1 MSPCTQFIN
10 FRASFQFKLF
20 LIFTL
25 LTALMAVLFGSA
37 YIVTEIREQSIYAG
51 NRCQLIAAHLADT
64 VRLPLFA
71 ENRTVLMQIA
81 QDTAR
86 TPDFHSL
93 TVRTNDGRVLAE
105 MRKPVSRSPSELL
118 SRTVEVRSTPLGSS
132 PESAIIGSKEPVGA
146 LIGTVRLDLDT
157 TEFKARTQRLI
168 MMACATAFL
177 FWISV
182 SSLCYLALRQVTRS
196 FNALMRGL
204 ESMQTGNYAVRIA
217 PVSNDEPGRAA
228 GAISLLAA
236 SLQEREEENRRLQQQ
251 LINAMRLEV
260 QKEKQQIMAKL
271 IQTNRMTSLGLL
283 ASSMA
288 HEINTPNG
296 AIKLAG
302 QQVAKTWKSALP
314 ILERVAEEEG
324 DFVLGGAVF
333 SLVRG
338 EVTKATEVIARCSER
353 IEKVV
358 QDMRAYNV
366 GGHSDAKDRVNLNQV
381 VVDALTIIRAHG
393 RHGNI
398 VIQNEP
404 YPELP
409 AVTGNRY
416 QLEQVVINLI
426 LNSIQAIPE
435 SRNGVVTIVSDYDSL
450 HGEVSLVV
458 RDDGKGIRPD
468 IMSRLMEPFFSTRM
482 ESGGSGLG
490 LYISNFI
497 VTEHRGRLVFE
508 SEPDKGTTATISI
521 PAADNGGTAGPDA
534 PPVPE
539 VV

>member
-1 MSPCTQFIN
+1 MTVSPAARFRN

-20 LIFTL
+20 TIFTL
-25 LTALMAVLFGSA
+25 LTALMATLFGSA
-37 YIVTEIREQSIYAG
+37 YIFTEVREQRDYAG
-51 NRCQLIAAHLADT
+51 NRCQLMAAHLADT
-64 VRLPLFA
+64 IRLPLFA
-71 ENRTVLMQIA
+71 ENRGMLLQIIQETSHA
-81 QDTAR
+81 
-86 TPDFHSL
+86 PDFHSV
-93 TVRTNDGRVLAE
+93 TIRTNDGRILAE
-105 MRKPVSRSPSELL
+105 IRKPIERGGGELL

-132 PESAIIGSKEPVGA
+132 PESAIIGSDEPMGA

-157 TEFKARTQRLI
+157 TELRARTRRLI
-168 MMACATAFL
+168 MMACATAIL
-177 FWISV
+177 FWLAV
-182 SSLCYLALRQVTRS
+182 SSLSYLALCQVTRS

-204 ESMQTGNYAVRIA
+204 ESMQAGNYAVRIA
-217 PVSNDEPGRAA
+217 PVGNDEPGRAA
-228 GAISLLAA
+228 VAIGQLAH
-236 SLQEREEENRRLQQQ
+236 SLQQREEENRRLQQQ
-251 LINAMRLEV
+251 LVDAMRLEV
-260 QKEKQQIMAKL
+260 QKEKKQIMAKL

-302 QQVAKTWKSALP
+302 QQVARTWKSAIPL
-314 ILERVAEEEG
+314 LERVAEEEG

-333 SLVRG
+333 SLVRD

-358 QDMRAYNV
+358 QDLRAYNV
-366 GGHSDAKDRVNLNQV
+366 GGQGDVKDRVNLNQV
-381 VVDALTIIRAHG
+381 VSDALTIIRAHG

-398 VIQNEP
+398 TIQNER

-426 LNSIQAIPE
+426 LNSIQAMPE
-435 SRNGVVTIVSDYDSL
+435 SGSGVITIASGYDRVK
-450 HGEVSLVV
+450 GEVSLVV
-458 RDDGKGIRPD
+458 RDDGKGIQPE

-497 VTEHRGRLVFE
+497 VTEHHGRLVFE
-508 SEPDKGTTATISI
+508 SEPGKGTTVFIAI
-521 PAADNGGTAGPDA
+521 PVARDADNPSAQGA
-534 PPVPE
+534 
-539 VV
+539 